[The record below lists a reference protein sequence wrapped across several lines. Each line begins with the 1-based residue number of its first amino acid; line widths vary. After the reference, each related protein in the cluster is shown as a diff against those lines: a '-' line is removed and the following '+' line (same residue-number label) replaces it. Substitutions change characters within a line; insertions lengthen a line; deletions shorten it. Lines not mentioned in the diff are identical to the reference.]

1 MNLATHREDIYTQ
14 VLSTIL
20 VHFLKCRKLELIE
33 NSIINNS
40 AVSNYEDYIYNE
52 VVSKEMGDFN
62 DCILNIIKSNGNL
75 QIDAINTRNPRG
87 VRNIVSII
95 IVSAD
100 HTDFKKNLK
109 NLINNIDKE
118 NKLDECIIIIDKNQF
133 DKKSFIDFILE
144 LKHGEIF
151 KDIAGS
157 MAIYNAYP
165 IQIFQINVP
174 QSICVSEHTILSEEE
189 VARDFAPE
197 RLRHKNIKPI
207 FLYDPMVIWI
217 GGKPDDVIQIIRH
230 SHSALKSVEFR
241 IVKNGIYTPL

>member
-62 DCILNIIKSNGNL
+62 DCVLNIIKSNGNL

-87 VRNIVSII
+87 VRNVVSII

-118 NKLDECIIIIDKNQF
+118 NKLDECIIIIDKN
-133 DKKSFIDFILE
+133 
-144 LKHGEIF
+144 
-151 KDIAGS
+151 
-157 MAIYNAYP
+157 
-165 IQIFQINVP
+165 
-174 QSICVSEHTILSEEE
+174 
-189 VARDFAPE
+189 
-197 RLRHKNIKPI
+197 
-207 FLYDPMVIWI
+207 
-217 GGKPDDVIQIIRH
+217 
-230 SHSALKSVEFR
+230 
-241 IVKNGIYTPL
+241 